1 MRVYTCRELDLKIDR
16 ATFTLLWKSLHARED
31 ALLQVVEQHGEDSDE
46 GADAL
51 NDIVA
56 LRLYK
61 NELKEQD
68 KKTENLFTH
77 AILHSTTRWL
87 FYHHFLERG

>member
-1 MRVYTCRELDLKIDR
+1 MRELELKIDR
-16 ATFTLLWKSLHARED
+16 SSFNLIWKSLHSRENE
-31 ALLQVVEQHGEDSDE
+31 LLAIVEANGEDSEE

-61 NELKEQD
+61 KEIKEQAEKIFD
-68 KKTENLFTH
+68 ANV
-77 AILHSTTRWL
+77 
-87 FYHHFLERG
+87 FLVNDEPY

>member
-1 MRVYTCRELDLKIDR
+1 MSELDLKIDR

-31 ALLQVVEQHGEDSDE
+31 ALLQIVEQHGEDSDQ

-61 NELKEQD
+61 KELKEQAEPVFD
-68 KKTENLFTH
+68 PN
-77 AILHSTTRWL
+77 A
-87 FYHHFLERG
+87 FLVDDEPYDL

>member
-1 MRVYTCRELDLKIDR
+1 MRTLTLNIDR
-16 ATFTLLWKSLHARED
+16 STFTLLWKSLHAHED
-31 ALLQVVEQHGEDSDE
+31 ALLATVDEYGEDSDE

-61 NELKEQD
+61 KELKEQAETVFD
-68 KKTENLFTH
+68 ANAFIVKDDAFD
-77 AILHSTTRWL
+77 
-87 FYHHFLERG
+87 F

>member
-1 MRVYTCRELDLKIDR
+1 MRELELKVDR
-16 ATFTLLWKSLHARED
+16 STFNLLWVSLHARE
-31 ALLQVVEQHGEDSDE
+31 AELLKRVEEFGEDSDE

-61 NELKEQD
+61 EELKEQGEKVFD
-68 KKTENLFTH
+68 ANAFIVSD
-77 AILHSTTRWL
+77 AP
-87 FYHHFLERG
+87 Y

>member
-1 MRVYTCRELDLKIDR
+1 MRELELKIDR
-16 ATFTLLWKSLHARED
+16 STFSLLWMSLHARENE
-31 ALLQVVEQHGEDSDE
+31 LLSRVEQFGEDSDE

-61 NELKEQD
+61 RELKEQAEKVFD
-68 KKTENLFTH
+68 KNAFIVSDE
-77 AILHSTTRWL
+77 S
-87 FYHHFLERG
+87 YQ

>member
-1 MRVYTCRELDLKIDR
+1 MRELELKIDR
-16 ATFTLLWKSLHARED
+16 SSFNLLWKSLHARED
-31 ALLQVVEQHGEDSDE
+31 ALLTIVEQYGEDSDE

-61 NELKEQD
+61 KELKEQAEKVFD
-68 KKTENLFTH
+68 PNAFIVNDEPYD
-77 AILHSTTRWL
+77 ISTR
-87 FYHHFLERG
+87 

>member
-1 MRVYTCRELDLKIDR
+1 MQELELRIDR
-16 ATFTLLWKSLHARED
+16 STFSLLWKSLHTRED
-31 ALLQVVEQHGEDSDE
+31 TLLKIVDKYSEDSDE

-61 NELKEQD
+61 KELKEQAEKIFD
-68 KKTENLFTH
+68 ANAFIVNDDPYEV
-77 AILHSTTRWL
+77 
-87 FYHHFLERG
+87 

>member
-1 MRVYTCRELDLKIDR
+1 MRELELKVDR
-16 ATFTLLWKSLHARED
+16 STFSLLWMSLHARENE
-31 ALLQVVEQHGEDSDE
+31 LLNRVEQFGEDSDE

-61 NELKEQD
+61 RELKGLAEKIFD
-68 KKTENLFTH
+68 ENSFIFTIKKKEMTYDHTP
-77 AILHSTTRWL
+77 
-87 FYHHFLERG
+87 